1 MIPNG
6 IYLKKFKEIKNIR
19 KIDKTIRLITVARYA
34 VKKKGYDLVPKLTKL
49 FIKKRIHF
57 KWTIIGK
64 NTTQL
69 FNDKTMIKNKKK
81 FNILENISSNEQ
93 LYFPNSKIIQEYKN
107 SDFYLNLSR
116 IESFGITFVEALASN
131 IPIITFNSK
140 GANEIVRNNYNG
152 IIIKD
157 KKIENLMKKIIQSKK
172 NKKKFHQNPY
182 ISAKKYDLEKHYV
195 KYNQLYSSI

>member
-1 MIPNG
+1 MDKKYDLLLKKTLKNIDKFTSISKNIKNDLLKLKVKKQKIIMIPNG

-69 FNDKTMIKNKKK
+69 FNDKTMIKNKK
-81 FNILENISSNEQ
+81 
-93 LYFPNSKIIQEYKN
+93 
-107 SDFYLNLSR
+107 NL
-116 IESFGITFVEALASN
+116 IF
-131 IPIITFNSK
+131 
-140 GANEIVRNNYNG
+140 
-152 IIIKD
+152 
-157 KKIENLMKKIIQSKK
+157 
-172 NKKKFHQNPY
+172 
-182 ISAKKYDLEKHYV
+182 
-195 KYNQLYSSI
+195 